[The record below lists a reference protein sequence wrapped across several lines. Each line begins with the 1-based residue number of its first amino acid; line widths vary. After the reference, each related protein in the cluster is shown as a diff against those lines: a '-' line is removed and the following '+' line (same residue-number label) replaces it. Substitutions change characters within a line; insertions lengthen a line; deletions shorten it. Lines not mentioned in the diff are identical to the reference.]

1 MVLQVVSDF
10 HTLEKELTDKT
21 GVHYQ
26 LKILPY
32 RTLENKIDGAVIT
45 IVDIAPEKL
54 EAHAKRPT

>member
-1 MVLQVVSDF
+1 M
-10 HTLEKELTDKT
+10 

-54 EAHAKRPT
+54 ETHAKRSM